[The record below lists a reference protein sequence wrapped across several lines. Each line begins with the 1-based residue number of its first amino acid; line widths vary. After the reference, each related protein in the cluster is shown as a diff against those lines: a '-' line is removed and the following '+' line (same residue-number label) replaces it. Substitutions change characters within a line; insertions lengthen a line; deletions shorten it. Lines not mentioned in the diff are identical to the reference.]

1 MLHQPLLLWLEKK
14 YTHILICQKERE
26 GNTFK
31 TPKIVEEIKFSY
43 LSFGKQTSLFL
54 LKTYNDTNIFQD
66 QKRHLLIFQIRKK
79 MQMKYL
85 ANEYKWNVVQC
96 RRKDKRPNVILRFF
110 ATTKQHFGAK
120 ITWRM
125 TKQFL
130 ASTNLEFQCNFLKNI
145 SHITR
150 ACLLLYH

>member
-43 LSFGKQTSLFL
+43 LSFWKTNVAISF
-54 LKTYNDTNIFQD
+54 KTYNDTNIFQD
-66 QKRHLLIFQIRKK
+66 QKRHICLYYKIRKK

-96 RRKDKRPNVILRFF
+96 RRKDKRPNIILWFF
-110 ATTKQHFGAK
+110 ATTKQHSDAR
-120 ITWRM
+120 ITLC
-125 TKQFL
+125 T
-130 ASTNLEFQCNFLKNI
+130 I
-145 SHITR
+145 IV
-150 ACLLLYH
+150 